1 MFAYQRK
8 KVSIALTL
16 IDVILLVAAFE
27 LAYGTRVH
35 LSLQRE
41 FFLTPQRKLL
51 LIGFSVLAWLAIGA
65 SLKIYEYLDSAQ
77 PGRVVRASLRQCV
90 VAGFCIVV
98 FEYFLRWDLSRSFLF
113 FFLLYSL
120 LFFLLFRLNS
130 RRLVRRFQR
139 EFGSP
144 YHVLIVS
151 SSEATEQFGSQ
162 LVEGSPF
169 RIKLLGILS
178 EDACR
183 SRLPD
188 MLKTNVIDEVIFRV
202 GSQRLSTLE
211 EIFLLC
217 DEEGVRTRVAADF
230 FPHVNSR
237 MTLDRLGTAPL
248 LTFTAAPDDDLRL
261 IAKRVFDIAVSLA
274 ALVILSPL
282 MLFIAI
288 LIRLTSRGPVIFRQ
302 TRCGLNGRRFMF
314 YKFRSMV
321 DNAEDLKS
329 ELAHLNQKTTAFK
342 IHRDPRQT
350 AVGRWLRKFSLDEL
364 PQFFNIL
371 RGDMSLVGPRPAVP
385 EEVDN
390 YQRWQRR
397 RLRMRPGLTCLWAI
411 RGRDKLDFHTWMK
424 MDMEYIDNWSLSLDW
439 QILLRSIPYVLTG
452 SGAH

>member
-16 IDVILLVAAFE
+16 VDIILLVIAFE
-27 LAYGTRVH
+27 LAYRTRIH
-35 LSLQRE
+35 LSFERE
-41 FFLTPQRKLL
+41 FFLAPQRKLL
-51 LIGFSVLAWLAIGA
+51 LIGFSVLVWLAVGA

-77 PGRVVRASLRQCV
+77 PARVVRASLRQCAL
-90 VAGFCIVV
+90 AGFCIVLL
-98 FEYFLRWDLSRSFLF
+98 EYFLRWDLSRSFLF

-144 YHVLIVS
+144 YNILIVGS
-151 SSEATEQFGSQ
+151 SQAAEQFGRQ

-178 EDACR
+178 EDACTNA
-183 SRLPD
+183 LPD

-202 GSQRLSTLE
+202 ESQRLSTLE

-237 MTLDRLGTAPL
+237 MTLDRFGTAPL

-261 IAKRVFDIAVSLA
+261 IVKRVLDVVVSLA
-274 ALVILSPL
+274 ALVILSPV
-282 MLFIAI
+282 MLLIAI

-302 TRCGLNGRRFMF
+302 TRCGLNGRRFTF

-321 DNAEDLKS
+321 NNAEDLKS

-342 IHRDPRQT
+342 IPHDPRQT
-350 AVGRWLRKFSLDEL
+350 AVGHWLRKFSLDEV
-364 PQFFNIL
+364 PQFLNIL

-411 RGRDKLDFHTWMK
+411 RGRDNLDFHTWMK
-424 MDMEYIDNWSLSLDW
+424 MDMEYIDNWSLALDW
-439 QILLRSIPYVLTG
+439 RILLKSIPYVLTG